1 MTTPQLI
8 KVVRKLE
15 WMKERKIWPNG
26 QRYLWTDAFGVVNL
40 LSLYKKLGEE
50 KYLIQA
56 EEVVNN
62 VYKVLGRKKGLRI
75 GEQPD
80 RDGQYYH
87 YLAKWMY
94 ALNEFGKIKPEY
106 HCKAVDLVKQIHP
119 HFIVPG
125 RGVIWKMKEDLSGPY
140 PGYGYG
146 GLDFY
151 EGYTVYRLI
160 DETALSS
167 EISDMNNLIQKDFH
181 HFKCTQDLGLGDM
194 LWHCHF
200 FPQEEWSKLIKDRCC
215 KTLNAMWRDKG
226 NDGGYFVRDIKYE
239 PNYILSFGNSGISI
253 GLQAQNMWPERVVK
267 MNKFFDDFK
276 SNDKYDTEAIT
287 HVMNCSSNYPGLFL
301 KSNW

>member
-125 RGVIWKMKEDLSGPY
+125 RGVIWKMKEDLSVP
-140 PGYGYG
+140 
-146 GLDFY
+146 
-151 EGYTVYRLI
+151 
-160 DETALSS
+160 
-167 EISDMNNLIQKDFH
+167 IQVH
-181 HFKCTQDLGLGDM
+181 
-194 LWHCHF
+194 
-200 FPQEEWSKLIKDRCC
+200 IKFSC
-215 KTLNAMWRDKG
+215 L
-226 NDGGYFVRDIKYE
+226 
-239 PNYILSFGNSGISI
+239 
-253 GLQAQNMWPERVVK
+253 
-267 MNKFFDDFK
+267 
-276 SNDKYDTEAIT
+276 
-287 HVMNCSSNYPGLFL
+287 
-301 KSNW
+301 